1 MPIRFEQSLNS
12 YSKIPGNPIAYWLS
26 KTIIN
31 SFNYKKI
38 GDESYAKAGV
48 VSGNDKFFVREWFEV
63 VFCEINLSKNK
74 EGEPYS
80 KYHIFS
86 KGGDFRRY
94 YGNYEHIIALNNLYK
109 EELVN
114 VSVRRGDKDSYFKKC
129 ISWSIIG
136 SSSAKSFR
144 EIENSVCGTASP
156 SIYVYDESDYY
167 YILALLNSKYSEVII
182 NSVNPTLN
190 LQSSDVGSIPV
201 IIDEGKKEIIDELSK
216 NNVLNCK
223 EEWDSFETSWDFKKH
238 PLI

>member
-1 MPIRFEQSLNS
+1 MTIKFVQSLNS
-12 YSKIPGNPIAYWLS
+12 FSKIPGNPIAYWLS
-26 KTIIN
+26 EKIID
-31 SFNYKKI
+31 SFNCKKI
-38 GDESYAKAGV
+38 SNESYAKAGV
-48 VSGNDKFFVREWFEV
+48 VSGNDKFFVRVWFEV
-63 VFCEINLSKNK
+63 VFGDINLSKNK
-74 EGEPYS
+74 EGEQYS

-94 YGNYEHIIALNNLYK
+94 YGNYEYIIALNNLYDDK
-109 EELVN
+109 LVN

-156 SIYVYDESDYY
+156 SIYVYNDKNYY
-167 YILALLNSKYSEVII
+167 YLLALLNSKYSEVII
-182 NSVNPTLN
+182 NSINPTLN

-201 IIDEGKKEIIDELSK
+201 VFNEVMRGHICDLSY

-223 EEWDSFETSWDFKKH
+223 KDWDSFETSWDFKMH